1 MTPLHLACLR
11 QELGIVQLLLDDA
24 DIHPCPLDS
33 RGLTPLHF
41 RKTLEKVEIT
51 RSLINKGAAV
61 DLPTNVCD
69 YFGPVWSVFF
79 SCHSCKNLV
88 SLQKDKLTPLVV
100 CCAAGS
106 TTFDAACLL
115 VQSGADVNGH
125 AQVSVLYLNI
135 HL

>member
-11 QELGIVQLLLDDA
+11 QELEIVQLLLDGA

-69 YFGPVWSVFF
+69 YFGVECFLFLPFMQK
-79 SCHSCKNLV
+79 SCI
-88 SLQKDKLTPLVV
+88 
-100 CCAAGS
+100 S
-106 TTFDAACLL
+106 TE
-115 VQSGADVNGH
+115 G
-125 AQVSVLYLNI
+125 
-135 HL
+135 